1 MLSLA
6 IAGVLLFAVLPAI
19 DGFPLL
25 LLLAL
30 AVTYQPAGAFKAIP
44 PYATAA
50 LAITVALPT
59 VIGLQETYKADLAI
73 FADGG
78 ASTLLGIALSLAV
91 NRLMRSV
98 GLAWQGVQLIPGRTA
113 TVAVAVQGAG
123 RRPVPIAAR

>member
-1 MLSLA
+1 MA
-6 IAGVLLFAVLPAI
+6 
-19 DGFPLL
+19 
-25 LLLAL
+25 
-30 AVTYQPAGAFKAIP
+30 YQPAGAFKAIP
-44 PYATAA
+44 AYAAAA

-59 VIGLQETYKADLAI
+59 VIGLRKTTRPISI

-98 GLAWQGVQLIPGRTA
+98 GLAKQGVQLIPGRTA